1 MPPVGGSR
9 PAWAE
14 GPRRAPTPYD
24 GGVDP
29 VLDALAAL
37 LPSAGVLALFVV
49 AIRAVMRADSNER
62 AAVAEFER
70 TRAETA
76 TQASADSR
84 D

>member
-1 MPPVGGSR
+1 M
-9 PAWAE
+9 
-14 GPRRAPTPYD
+14 D
-24 GGVDP
+24 L

-37 LPSAGVLALFVV
+37 LPSAGVLALFAV

-70 TRAETA
+70 TQAQAA
-76 TQASADSR
+76 TQTSATPR